1 VVFPLLEGVPQSF
14 VEVDK
19 GLTAAYGDPPT
30 DPREFVQLRL
40 EHVGVHAEPEIKEAV
55 SERCELV
62 RWSARHDFRS
72 VLGSSR

>member
-40 EHVGVHAEPEIKEAV
+40 EHVGVHAEPEINEAV
-55 SERCELV
+55 
-62 RWSARHDFRS
+62 
-72 VLGSSR
+72 